1 MWLRQPHLYFGH
13 LFLFVGLDPLQP
25 GYYVKL
31 VAFILNTKY
40 VSSTEEPHGP
50 SPSTGTEGCAVGKR
64 AVEASENRSRSS
76 LGSLLKLETWGGEL
90 RQEKD
95 GVGRGGAGKDGKSV
109 SPRMQSGHSECLVGP
124 APFGI

>member
-25 GYYVKL
+25 SYYVKL

-76 LGSLLKLETWGGEL
+76 LGSATQAGNL
-90 RQEKD
+90 
-95 GVGRGGAGKDGKSV
+95 GR
-109 SPRMQSGHSECLVGP
+109 
-124 APFGI
+124 